1 MRDKQGMW
9 VHHCPSDQGW
19 YGIGPD
25 EECIW
30 CGRTEEDEPPHFLTA
45 PGASNMVAAIRR
57 GCEQMLTELA

>member
-45 PGASNMVAAIRR
+45 PGASDMDADQRSRADSTRI
-57 GCEQMLTELA
+57 